1 MFKSKIILT
10 MSLFLLTSLPLI
22 LKIYMNTQLKESKA
36 KNTQAH
42 VLATFFAIT
51 IFSFLYLTQE
61 FILYRSFDLNYT
73 SRISLGI
80 TIFIK
85 EHLYYYIFP
94 LLIFMFFF
102 TLNEN
107 SSFKKNSTILIYF
120 TFGLIFSKNLEIAI
134 LNSKI
139 FGIYEYIELP
149 ILNAIELIV
158 SSIIFEKKIEKG
170 QKYSA
175 KAYKIILSPILFLGL
190 FITTLKTLILT
201 NMSLYAFII
210 FASALIF
217 IAINN
222 KYAKK

>member
-1 MFKSKIILT
+1 MN
-10 MSLFLLTSLPLI
+10 LFLLTSLPLI
-22 LKIYMNTQLKESKA
+22 LKIYMNTQLKQSKT

-42 VLATFFAIT
+42 VLVIFFAIT

-61 FILYRSFDLNYT
+61 FILYRSFELNYT

-80 TIFIK
+80 SIFIK

-94 LLIFMFFF
+94 LLIFIFFF

-107 SSFKKNSTILIYF
+107 SSFRKNLTILIHF
-120 TFGLIFSKNLEIAI
+120 AFGLIFSKNLEIAI

-149 ILNAIELIV
+149 IINTIELIF
-158 SSIIFEKKIEKG
+158 SAIIFEKTIKKC
-170 QKYSA
+170 QKYSV
-175 KAYKIILSPILFLGL
+175 KEYKIILSPILFLGL
-190 FITTLKTLILT
+190 CIATLKTLILT
-201 NMSLYAFII
+201 NMGIYTLII
-210 FASALIF
+210 FALVLIF

-222 KYAKK
+222 KYARE

>member
-1 MFKSKIILT
+1 MFKSRIILT

-42 VLATFFAIT
+42 VLAIFFAIT

>member
-1 MFKSKIILT
+1 

-42 VLATFFAIT
+42 VLAIFFAIT

>member
-1 MFKSKIILT
+1 

-22 LKIYMNTQLKESKA
+22 LKIYMNIRLKQSQT

-42 VLATFFAIT
+42 VLAIFLAIT
-51 IFSFLYLTQE
+51 MFSFLYLTKE
-61 FILYRSFDLNYT
+61 FILYRSFELDYT

-80 TIFIK
+80 SIFIK

-94 LLIFMFFF
+94 LLIFIFFF

-107 SSFKKNSTILIYF
+107 SLFKKKLTILIYF
-120 TFGLIFSKNLEIAI
+120 TFGLIFSKNLEIII

-149 ILNAIELIV
+149 ILNAIELIF
-158 SSIIFEKKIEKG
+158 SAIIFEKKIKKC

-175 KAYKIILSPILFLGL
+175 KEYKIILSPILFLGL
-190 FITTLKTLILT
+190 FIATLKTLILT
-201 NMSLYAFII
+201 NMSIY
-210 FASALIF
+210 ALI
-217 IAINN
+217 ILGLALISMTINN
-222 KYAKK
+222 KYTEK

>member
-1 MFKSKIILT
+1 

-22 LKIYMNTQLKESKA
+22 LTIYMNTQLKESKT

-42 VLATFFAIT
+42 VLAIFFAIT

-61 FILYRSFDLNYT
+61 FILYRSFDLNYA

-210 FASALIF
+210 FTSALIF

>member
-1 MFKSKIILT
+1 

-22 LKIYMNTQLKESKA
+22 LTIYMNTQLKESKT

-42 VLATFFAIT
+42 VLAIFFAIT

-158 SSIIFEKKIEKG
+158 SSIIFEKKIKKG

-210 FASALIF
+210 FTSALIF